1 MEVCRLC
8 MSYSNPTN
16 DLNDENIYNQI
27 RECLRLEIDL
37 KDKRLPSTIC
47 LVCARNVRKFHRF
60 GRECWKTQ
68 RLLKDDGFVK
78 VEKVSNLR
86 LSLEGNASL
95 DDCGKLQY
103 QPVKREMI
111 IKLEE
116 ISVPL
121 SLATDSRRDPEERSQ
136 TTEIGPNMELIKP
149 LPSPTEADHF
159 IQECKMESQ
168 VQIDFEIEFLDSD
181 SLGQKY
187 MPNLEEHVPF
197 RSSCTPDN
205 TKLCTTSRKPMTGK
219 ALYRSLLMEC
229 TTCGKMIERN
239 RMEGHTNKHKGIR
252 PYACGTDG
260 CEATFHCKHARR
272 LHIRCRHGNESFPCE
287 ACGKAYKARR
297 DLLGH
302 IRECHSEPRFE
313 CDLCPK
319 KFTTRSRMNQ
329 HRDYHIGN
337 RKHACTVCPMRFYN
351 KFQLRVHTRIHTGA
365 KPFACRMC
373 SQFFTYRHMAKE
385 HIARFHGVK
394 RTVDKEWIIHF
405 PEPSITDDIN
415 FKGPC

>member
-16 DLNDENIYNQI
+16 NLNDEKIYNQI

-37 KDKRLPSTIC
+37 QDKRLPSTIC
-47 LVCARNVRKFHRF
+47 LVCARNVRKFYRF

-68 RLLKDDGFVK
+68 RLLRVAKISD
-78 VEKVSNLR
+78 LHY
-86 LSLEGNASL
+86 SLEGKQS
-95 DDCGKLQY
+95 
-103 QPVKREMI
+103 VTREMM
-111 IKLEE
+111 IKVEE
-116 ISVPL
+116 ISASSRP
-121 SLATDSRRDPEERSQ
+121 DSRRDPEETSQ
-136 TTEIGPNMELIKP
+136 TTDIGPSMELIQP
-149 LPSPTEADHF
+149 LPSPTDVDPF
-159 IQECKMESQ
+159 IEECKMEPQ
-168 VQIDFEIEFLDSD
+168 VQIDFEIEFLDLD
-181 SLGQKY
+181 SLSQEY
-187 MPNLEEHVPF
+187 MPVSEEHFPI

-205 TKLCTTSRKPMTGK
+205 TNTKLRLTSRQPMTGK

-229 TTCGKMIERN
+229 TICGKMIERN

-252 PYACGTDG
+252 PYVCGTDG

-272 LHIRCRHGNESFPCE
+272 LHIRCRHGNETFPCE
-287 ACGKAYKARR
+287 SCEKVYKARR

-302 IRECHSEPRFE
+302 IRECHTEPRYE
-313 CDLCPK
+313 CDMCPK
-319 KFTTRSRMNQ
+319 KFTTRSRLNQ

-373 SQFFTYRHMAKE
+373 SSFFTYRHMAKD
-385 HIARFHGVK
+385 HIARCHGVK
-394 RTVDKEWIIHF
+394 KAVDKEWIIHF
-405 PEPSITDDIN
+405 PEPSITDDIS
-415 FKGPC
+415 FKGPS